1 MEKRLNDLG
10 IFSIKELANSNPD
23 LLKKSLGVV
32 GLRLWFYTNG
42 VDESN
47 VNDPYK
53 PKSTGLA
60 NSQVL
65 PRDYV
70 KQRDIEIVLREMA
83 EQVAIRLRRAG
94 EKTSVVSIHVGYSK
108 QENKKSIN
116 TQKRSNQ
123 LTRRML

>member
-32 GLRLWFYTNG
+32 GLSLWFYANG

-53 PKSTGLA
+53 PKSTGLG

-70 KQRDIEIVLREMA
+70 KQRDEIVLREMA

-94 EKTSVVSIHVGYSK
+94 KKTSVVSIHVGYSK